1 MSTNTKHFLDEA
13 GLKALWEKIKKQIA
27 DGDSSVESRIET
39 VETKIV
45 ELDTKIENTVPS
57 ELVFNNIE
65 YNAVDKKFEPDYDGQ
80 GPVRSSI
87 IADALNRLSTEF
99 NNNLKNN
106 YYTKE
111 ESDEKFVEVDDEL
124 TETDIN
130 NLF

>member
-13 GLKALWEKIKKQIA
+13 GLKALWEKIKKQIT
-27 DGDSSVESRIET
+27 DGDSEAVGRIET
-39 VETKIV
+39 IETKIT

-65 YNAVDKKFEPDYDGQ
+65 YNETDKKFESDYDGQ

-99 NNNLKNN
+99 NNDLKNN

-111 ESDEKFVEVDDEL
+111 ETDEKFIEVEDEL

-130 NLF
+130 KLF